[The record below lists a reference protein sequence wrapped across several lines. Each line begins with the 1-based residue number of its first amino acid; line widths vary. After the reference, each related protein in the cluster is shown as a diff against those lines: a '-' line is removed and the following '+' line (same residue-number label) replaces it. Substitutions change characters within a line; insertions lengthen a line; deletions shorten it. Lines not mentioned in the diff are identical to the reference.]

1 MIPLQC
7 HCFQIAGISITLSLK
22 PENLTTRPR
31 SREVENDKISRLLTT
46 LIVISLMTVTT
57 VILAKFQALLFQSGI
72 GLKIVDLKG
81 LTTTGGM
88 F

>member
-1 MIPLQC
+1 M
-7 HCFQIAGISITLSLK
+7 A
-22 PENLTTRPR
+22 
-31 SREVENDKISRLLTT
+31 T
-46 LIVISLMTVTT
+46 LIVNSLMT